1 MKAEKQRYYYPTT
14 CDNEIV
20 YIVTK
25 CTLEEA
31 EEKGYLNKHP
41 NKKNAHKSYVGLS
54 STASLYSLHRDLKTR
69 YHGYE

>member
-1 MKAEKQRYYYPTT
+1 MKAEKKRYYYPTT

-25 CTLEEA
+25 CTIEEA
-31 EEKGYLNKHP
+31 KEKGYLDRHP
-41 NKKNAHKSYVGLS
+41 SKKSAHKSYVGLS
-54 STASLYSLHRDLKTR
+54 STASLYNLHRDLKGR